1 MPTATTVSSPASSP
15 VPAAIPERI
24 YSADRQ
30 QFASDFNERPFM
42 VDHSLSGHGAFTMD
56 RLHYLLER
64 SLPIRDKV
72 YWNAGKREIGQKWS
86 DRPGRDFPIE
96 EAFRRIRESDAW
108 IIIFGADRDPEIH
121 AMLEEGLKEVQ
132 ELTGINFAREVKNMQ
147 SIVFITSPHRISEYH
162 IDRECSMLLQIHGK
176 KTIHIFDQND
186 REVLPEEEKERFW
199 SVDNNAA
206 IYKPQFQDR
215 ARSFLLEPGKAVHIP
230 INAPHWLQ
238 NGDDISVSINQNFQ
252 FKNEKYANIYRA
264 NYYMRKLGLHPAPR
278 GANPGRDHL
287 KARAMN
293 VPVNVAKK
301 VSAIRARMKSA

>member
-1 MPTATTVSSPASSP
+1 MSTAIASSLQSP
-15 VPAAIPERI
+15 PLPAIPETI
-24 YSADRQ
+24 YSAERQ
-30 QFASDFNERPFM
+30 QFARDFNERPFM
-42 VDHSLSGHGAFTMD
+42 VDHSLSGHRAFTMD
-56 RLHYLLER
+56 RLHDLLES
-64 SLPIRDKV
+64 SLPIPNKV

-96 EAFRRIRESDAW
+96 EAFCRIRESDAW

-162 IDRECSMLLQIHGK
+162 IDRECSMLLQVHGK

-206 IYKPQFQDR
+206 VYKPQFQDR
-215 ARSFLLEPGKAVHIP
+215 AKSFLLEPGKAVHIP

-252 FKNEKYANIYRA
+252 FKNEKYANVYRA
-264 NYYMRKLGLHPAPR
+264 NYYMRKLGLNPAPR
-278 GANPGRDHL
+278 GVNPGRDHW
-287 KARAMN
+287 KAKAMN

-301 VSAIRARMKSA
+301 VAALRAKAKSA